1 MENGKPR
8 SQNLKLMCIWYE
20 FPTSFL
26 VIIDDIAG
34 KLMILTTLYGILQ
47 CYTYFMEL
55 DIFYTPI

>member
-1 MENGKPR
+1 
-8 SQNLKLMCIWYE
+8 MCIWYE
-20 FPTSFL
+20 FPISFL